1 MNVAEL
7 PLYVSRIAGAL
18 EARGAAA
25 AANAMA
31 NEFHAELVDVTLR
44 KTTHGPGEV
53 TTSRPGEPPALVT
66 GTLRRSARI
75 VPAAAAGSRTVAGV
89 RVGAVYARIQE
100 RGGTVTARR
109 KPYLKFQYPAGS
121 WHSVRSVKLPARPY
135 MAPTLAV
142 LLATGRLRGAAGAAL
157 AAVVAEAARG

>member
-1 MNVAEL
+1 MNIADL
-7 PLYVSRIAGAL
+7 PLRINAIADAL

-44 KTTHGPGEV
+44 KSTHGPGEV

-75 VPAAAAGSRTVAGV
+75 VPAAAAGSRAVAAV
-89 RVGAVYARIQE
+89 RVGVAYARIQE
-100 RGGTVTARR
+100 RGGTVTAKR
-109 KPYLKFQYPAGS
+109 KPYLRFQYPAGS

-135 MAPTLAV
+135 MAPTLAL
-142 LLATGRLRGAAGAAL
+142 LLATGRLRGAAGTAL
-157 AAVVAEAARG
+157 AAVAAEASHG